1 MPAQEISPPNW
12 STTPTNGSRDPSDLI
27 NRAIVGTGA
36 AMNRNTIAAAKF
48 QQQQERLP
56 LQDALDTAR
65 LEKERAQ
72 VELAGRSQL
81 YTEWKDAQLA
91 HEKAAFWAGLPELEN
106 SLKDA
111 GHQIGSQG
119 YVDAFA
125 TYVSKFPWA
134 REDSAITDVI
144 KAHTKV
150 NDTQAR
156 FQQNLDVLN
165 SQKLK
170 TGQSAEI
177 DAQGRPIVRGGA
189 EVPSSALERY
199 ARVKGDFAFHD
210 AQRQAEIKRQETL
223 NAAKNPD
230 VKDSKVPYNPL
241 DATAAPIEANY
252 IANKTE
258 LGLLEKNF
266 PALAGAGA
274 DTSAAAATS
283 VSAPGTPATNAAVA
297 QASPT
302 PHPMEG
308 KAVRNNSTGALGTIT
323 NGQFVSNEQ

>member
-1 MPAQEISPPNW
+1 MPTLETNPPNW
-12 STTPTNGSRDPSDLI
+12 ATAEPNGSRDPRDLI
-27 NRAIVGTGA
+27 NRAIVGTGV
-36 AMNRNTIAAAKF
+36 AMNRNQIAAAKF

-56 LQDALDTAR
+56 LQDALDMAK
-65 LEKERAQ
+65 LQKENAQ
-72 VELAGRSQL
+72 IELAGRSQL

-106 SLKDA
+106 SLKQQN
-111 GHQIGSQG
+111 HLVGSQG

-134 REDSAITDVI
+134 REDAAITDVI

-150 NDTQAR
+150 NDTQAQ
-156 FQQNLDVLN
+156 FDQNLAVLN

-177 DAQGRPIVRGGA
+177 NAQGQPIVKAGA
-189 EVPSSALERY
+189 EVPASALERY

-210 AQRQAEIKRQETL
+210 AQRQAEVKRQEAA
-223 NAAKNPD
+223 NAAKNPN
-230 VKDSKVPYNPL
+230 VKQSNVPYDPL
-241 DATAAPIEANY
+241 DPTAAPIEANY

-274 DTSAAAATS
+274 DTSAAAATP
-283 VSAPGTPATNAAVA
+283 VPAPGTPTTAA
-297 QASPT
+297 ASPT

-308 KAVRNNSTGALGTIT
+308 QTVRNKSTGAMGTIT
-323 NGQFVSNEQ
+323 NGQFVPNEQ